1 MAGTVAM
8 TGWRPLFVAVNVA
21 VYAFILSAVVFVI
34 ALSFSP
40 SAILRFPPEG
50 VSLVWY
56 RKMLGYRPFWE
67 SMGLSVV
74 IAGGASVVA
83 MLLGLPAALAVVRY
97 RFPGRQVLAA
107 ILMAPIVIPAIILG
121 VGLLMLY
128 TQFFVHTLH
137 VAVNGSVTGLMIGHV
152 MVCLPWV
159 VRVLIAGLHGLEAE
173 VEEAAMNLG
182 ARPPA
187 VLWHVT
193 LPLLRPALV
202 AAGIFAFIASFG
214 NVELSLMLSVPGTS
228 TLPVVILTYLDNY
241 NDPSVAALSTVLILG
256 TAAVI
261 VLADRGFGLA
271 KLI

>member
-1 MAGTVAM
+1 M
-8 TGWRPLFVAVNVA
+8 THGRGMFIAVNVL
-21 VYAFILSAVVFVI
+21 VYAFILSAVAFVVL
-34 ALSFSP
+34 LSLSP
-40 SAILRFPPEG
+40 SAFFRIPPEG

-56 RKMLGYRPFWE
+56 RKMLVYEPFFD
-67 SMGLSVV
+67 SMRLSLVV
-74 IAGGASVVA
+74 ALGASLA
-83 MLLGLPAALAVVRY
+83 AIGLGVPAALAVVRF
-97 RFPGRQVLAA
+97 RFPGRDLLAA
-107 ILMAPIVIPAIILG
+107 FLMAPIVIPAIILG

-137 VAVNGSVTGLMIGHV
+137 LPVNGTVAGLMIAHV
-152 MVCLPWV
+152 IVCLPWV
-159 VRVLIAGLHGLEAE
+159 VRVLIAGLQGLDATF
-173 VEEAAMNLG
+173 EEAAMNLG
-182 ARPPA
+182 ARPIA

-214 NVELSLMLSVPGTS
+214 NVEMSLMLSVPGTS

-241 NDPSVAALSTVLILG
+241 NDPSVAALSTLVIVG

-261 VLADRGFGLA
+261 VVADRWFGLA

>member
-1 MAGTVAM
+1 MK
-8 TGWRPLFVAVNVA
+8 RLFVAVNVLI
-21 VYAFILSAVVFVI
+21 YAFILSAVVFVMV
-34 ALSFSP
+34 LSFSP
-40 SAILRFPPEG
+40 SPILRFPPEG

-56 RKMLGYRPFWE
+56 RKMLGYGPFWD
-67 SMGLSVV
+67 SMGLSLV
-74 IAGGASVVA
+74 IAAGASLVA
-83 MLLGLPAALAVVRY
+83 MALGLPAALAVVRY
-97 RFPGRQVLAA
+97 RFPGRDLLAA
-107 ILMAPIVIPAIILG
+107 VLMAPIVVPAIILG

-137 VAVNGSVTGLMIGHV
+137 VAVNGTVAGLMIGHV
-152 MVCLPWV
+152 IVCLPWV
-159 VRVLIAGLHGLEAE
+159 VRVLIAGLQGADPA

-182 ARPPA
+182 ARPLA
-187 VLWHVT
+187 VLWHIT

-241 NDPSVAALSTVLILG
+241 NDPSVAALSTVLIAG
-256 TAAVI
+256 TTAVI
-261 VLADRGFGLA
+261 VIADRGFGLA

>member
-1 MAGTVAM
+1 VSG
-8 TGWRPLFVAVNVA
+8 GWRRVFVAVNVG

-34 ALSFSP
+34 VLSFSP

-50 VSLVWY
+50 VSLGWY
-56 RKMLGYRPFWE
+56 RKMLAYEPFWD
-67 SMGLSVV
+67 SMGLSLVLA
-74 IAGGASVVA
+74 AGAALLA
-83 MLLGLPAALAVVRY
+83 MLFGLPAALAVARY
-97 RFPGRQVLAA
+97 RFPGREVLAA
-107 ILMAPIVIPAIILG
+107 LLMAPIVVPAIILG
-121 VGLLMLY
+121 IGLLMLY

-137 VAVNGSVTGLMIGHV
+137 LAVNGTVPGLLFGHL

-159 VRVLIAGLHGLEAE
+159 VRVLIAGLQGLDPA

-187 VLWHVT
+187 VLWHIT

-241 NDPSVAALSTVLILG
+241 NDPSVAALSTVLIVG
-256 TAAVI
+256 TAGVI
-261 VLADRGFGLA
+261 VVADRWFGLA